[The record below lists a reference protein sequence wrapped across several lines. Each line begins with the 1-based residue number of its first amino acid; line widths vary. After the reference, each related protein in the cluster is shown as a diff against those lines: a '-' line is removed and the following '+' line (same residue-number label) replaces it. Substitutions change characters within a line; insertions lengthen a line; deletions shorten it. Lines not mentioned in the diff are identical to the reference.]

1 MSSVRKIK
9 KTMKKSNGFFTM
21 FVSPALADG
30 YAEDVLVF
38 CSNES
43 TPIQY
48 QKQGVLFYGSE
59 YIPYKLIRGVRIGA

>member
-1 MSSVRKIK
+1 MSSIRKIK

-21 FVSPALADG
+21 FVFPTLHNG
-30 YAEDVLVF
+30 YTMDNYVF

-48 QKQGVLFYGSE
+48 RKQGVVFYDSE